1 MTDELYQRG
10 QATRRAVLGPSYVE
24 RKREQ
29 THDFDADF
37 QRYLIES
44 SWGQVWSREGLD
56 LRTRSLVTIAIL
68 ATLRHDEELE
78 LHLRA
83 TRNTGATAE
92 EIKEMLL
99 HVAAYAGLPAAHHAT
114 RIAKKVL
121 AEFVEGAA

>member
-1 MTDELYQRG
+1 MSDDRYARG
-10 QATRRAVLGPSYVE
+10 TETRRAVLGNSYVE

-37 QRYLIES
+37 QRYLIEN
-44 SWGQVWSREGLD
+44 SWGSVWAREGLD

-68 ATLRHDEELE
+68 ATLRLDEELE

-83 TRNTGATAE
+83 TKNTGATPE

-99 HVAAYAGLPAAHHAT
+99 HVAAYAGIPAAHHAF
-114 RIAKKVL
+114 RVAKRVL